1 MSKKEVIDL
10 AEDALFAVLGIL
22 RDIALGTP
30 EAEINA
36 KGQRWA
42 AKFERIRHSGA
53 TRDEVQ
59 RKQDRKRRTYQAKKL
74 KLGKASI

>member
-1 MSKKEVIDL
+1 MSELTDL
-10 AEDALFAVLGIL
+10 AEQALFAVMGLL

-30 EAEINA
+30 EEEINA

-42 AKFERIRHSGA
+42 ELFERVRHTGA

-74 KLGKASI
+74 KLGKATS